1 MVSQPQAGDLVR
13 ITGLS
18 HDGRGV
24 CRVDGKTVFVH
35 GALPDEQVQLRF
47 LKRQRK
53 FDEAE
58 AVNVVSGSRDRV
70 KPRCEHVDFCGGCAL
85 QHLAIDQQRYF
96 KQQQLLD
103 SLRRIGHVQI
113 DAAQLADPLVAEDWA
128 YRRKAR
134 LSVRYVHKKQRVL
147 VGFRERKGKF
157 VADCRHCHILH
168 PAIGERLHELAEL
181 IQAMSIREHIAQLEV
196 ACGDDGCALIVRHLK
211 PLSTADAALWCD
223 FHART
228 GVAIYLQPQGPD
240 SVSLLAPNQHQ
251 LQYRIDDAN
260 VCIRFQPGDFV
271 QVNAGIN
278 QRMIDQ
284 AMAWLRPQAHEQV
297 LDLFCGLGN
306 FSLPMARRAQQVTG
320 VEGSHDMVERARQN
334 ARDNDLPNTSFHL
347 ADLSQP
353 VHDLPWQRQH
363 FDMVMLDPPRSGAA
377 ACLDMIA
384 ASAARQVLY
393 VSCQPA
399 TLARDLDSLVHA
411 HGFILE
417 RIGIMDMFPH
427 TAHVETMALLRRG

>member
-1 MVSQPQAGDLVR
+1 MRSQPQAGDLVR

-24 CRVDGKTVFVH
+24 CHVNGKTVFVH
-35 GALPDEQVQLRF
+35 GALPDELVQLRF

-58 AVNVVSGSRDRV
+58 AISIAAPSSGRV
-70 KPRCEHVDFCGGCAL
+70 TPRCEHFDFCGGCAL
-85 QHLAIDQQRYF
+85 QHLAIDRQRHF
-96 KQQQLLD
+96 KQQQLLEN
-103 SLRRIGHVQI
+103 LRRIGHLQI
-113 DAAQLADPLVAEDWA
+113 EAGQLAEPLLAEDWG

-157 VADCRHCHILH
+157 VADCQRCHILH
-168 PAIGERLHELAEL
+168 PAIGERLHELAGL
-181 IQAMSIREHIAQLEV
+181 IQAMSIREHVPQLEV
-196 ACGDDGCALIVRHLK
+196 ACGDDSCALIVRHLK
-211 PLSTADAALWCD
+211 PLQSADVALWGE

-228 GVAIYLQPQGPD
+228 GIAIYLQPKGPD
-240 SVSLLAPNQHQ
+240 SITLLAPQQHE
-251 LQYRIDDAN
+251 LAYRIDDDQLRM
-260 VCIRFQPGDFV
+260 RFQPGDFV

-278 QRMIDQ
+278 QRMIAQ
-284 AMAWLRPQAHEQV
+284 AMAWLAPQAHENV

-306 FSLPMARRAQQVTG
+306 FSLPLARRVKQVTG
-320 VEGSHDMVERARQN
+320 VEGSQDMVQRARHN
-334 ARDNDLPNTSFHL
+334 ASDNQLHNTGFHL
-347 ADLSQP
+347 ADLSQAP
-353 VHDLPWQRQH
+353 QDLPWQRQH
-363 FDMVMLDPPRSGAA
+363 FDAVLLDPPRSGAA

-384 ASAARQVLY
+384 ASAASRVLY

-399 TLARDLDSLVHA
+399 SLARDLGVLVRE
-411 HGFILE
+411 HGFRLE

-427 TAHVETMALLRRG
+427 TAHVETMALLRRD

>member
-1 MVSQPQAGDLVR
+1 VVSQPQAGDLVQ
-13 ITGLS
+13 ITGVS

-24 CRVDGKTVFVH
+24 CHVDGKTVFVH

-58 AVNVVSGSRDRV
+58 AISIVSPSSDRV
-70 KPRCEHVDFCGGCAL
+70 TPRCEHFDHCGGCAL
-85 QHLAIDQQRYF
+85 QHLGIDQQRHF
-96 KQQQLLD
+96 KQQQLLEN
-103 SLRRIGHVQI
+103 LRRIGHLQI
-113 DAAQLADPLVAEDWA
+113 DPAQLAAPLVADDWA

-157 VADCRHCHILH
+157 VADCQHCHILH
-168 PAIGERLHELAEL
+168 PAVGERLQELAEL
-181 IQAMSIREHIAQLEV
+181 IQAMSIREHVPQLEV
-196 ACGDDGCALIVRHLK
+196 ACGDDGCALIVRHMK
-211 PLSTADAALWCD
+211 PMSSADVALWGH

-228 GVAIYLQPQGPD
+228 GIAIYLQPKGPD
-240 SVSLLAPNQHQ
+240 SITLLAPEQHQ
-251 LQYRIDDAN
+251 LEYRIDGGQ
-260 VCIRFQPGDFV
+260 IGIQFQPGDFV

-278 QRMIDQ
+278 QRMVQQ
-284 AMAWLRPQAHEQV
+284 AMDWLSPQTDDKV

-306 FSLPMARRAQQVTG
+306 FSLPLARRSLQVTG
-320 VEGSHDMVERARQN
+320 VEGSRDMVERARRN
-334 ARDNDLPNTSFHL
+334 ASENDLDNTDFHL

-353 VHDLPWQRQH
+353 AQDLPWQRQH
-363 FDMVMLDPPRSGAA
+363 FDAVLLDPPRSGAA

-384 ASAARQVLY
+384 ASAASRVLY

-399 TLARDLDSLVHA
+399 SLARDLGVLVRE
-411 HGFILE
+411 HGFTLQ

-427 TAHVETMALLRRG
+427 TAHVETMALLQRV